1 MKYIDI
7 RTNKTV
13 EIIKEID
20 STTVQVRRLKDNV
33 TYKAPKDEIRE
44 VD

>member
-13 EIIKEID
+13 EIIKEIN
-20 STTVQVRRLKDNV
+20 STTVQVRRLKDKV
-33 TYKAPKDEIRE
+33 VYTMPKDEIKE